1 MTLRRTAANRVYR
14 FIQTFAHRI
23 FSVGADIIVG
33 NGPYLLRGMEMCN
46 RKPIFYSLG
55 NLIVYNESVYKLP
68 ADS

>member
-1 MTLRRTAANRVYR
+1 M
-14 FIQTFAHRI
+14 QTFAHRI